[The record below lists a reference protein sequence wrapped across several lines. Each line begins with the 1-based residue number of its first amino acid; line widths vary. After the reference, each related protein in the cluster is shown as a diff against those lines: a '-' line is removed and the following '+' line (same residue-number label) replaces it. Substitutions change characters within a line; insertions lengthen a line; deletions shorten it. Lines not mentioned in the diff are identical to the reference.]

1 MKPLAQGFEPPH
13 PHKQLPT
20 QKKKKKRFL
29 NFIFCLDPD
38 DNLLL
43 IILLTVYIKFTYLNT
58 LEKIYNFVFQLD
70 TS

>member
-1 MKPLAQGFEPPH
+1 M
-13 PHKQLPT
+13 
-20 QKKKKKRFL
+20 
-29 NFIFCLDPD
+29 FCLDPD